1 MAMTEAEK
9 REFKDIIKDGFETQ
23 RQYFEAVINPMK
35 QDITVNK
42 DIVRK
47 IPIIEQKLDNH
58 LEHHITISTNKKFN
72 IEMWVIVG
80 VYLLDKVM
88 AYIKA

>member
-1 MAMTEAEK
+1 MAMTDSEK

-35 QDITVNK
+35 LDITGNK
-42 DIVRK
+42 DIVK
-47 IPIIEQKLDNH
+47 EIPIIKQKLDNH
-58 LEHHITISTNKKFN
+58 LETHITTSTNKKFN
-72 IEMWVIVG
+72 IEMWVIIG

>member
-9 REFKDIIKDGFETQ
+9 REFKDIIREGFETQ
-23 RQYFEAVINPMK
+23 RQYFEAVISPIK
-35 QDITVNK
+35 QDICEHK
-42 DIVRK
+42 DITKK
-47 IPIIEQKLDNH
+47 IPIIEQKLDSHLDNH
-58 LEHHITISTNKKFN
+58 TSTADRRKFN
-72 IEMWVIVG
+72 IEMWVIIG

>member
-35 QDITVNK
+35 LDITGNK
-42 DIVRK
+42 DIVK
-47 IPIIEQKLDNH
+47 EIPIIKQKLDNH
-58 LEHHITISTNKKFN
+58 LENHITTSTNKKFN
-72 IEMWVIVG
+72 IEMWVIIG

-88 AYIKA
+88 LYIKA